1 MTRKVRAAKSTTAV
15 NGRQAVM
22 FGPCKSDE
30 QSILMIGGSDTS
42 ILWAAIPS
50 KPTPERGSRKLEG
63 RKQEKHVAIHCSRLM
78 IDAHSWVQNPAY
90 RYAIILL
97 ITTLMSLMS
106 LKTSKD

>member
-63 RKQEKHVAIHCSRLM
+63 RKQEACS
-78 IDAHSWVQNPAY
+78 NT
-90 RYAIILL
+90 LL
-97 ITTLMSLMS
+97 KINDRRPLVGTEPGL
-106 LKTSKD
+106 